1 MENLQT
7 QDIHSRIL
15 SDMAEGI
22 LTIQHGCIT
31 YANPAA
37 LGILRMK
44 KEDLL
49 GHPFVNVFMENPV
62 NDGFNQLVLEAIYDK
77 DTTHESIV
85 DYRDD
90 EKTKQLH
97 VKTSFLRDNE
107 EVCGIIIMMQD
118 ISELVELKDAVK
130 NMRRIEQQSN
140 ELALKNR
147 LLYKTFGRFLPD
159 KIVHKLVDT
168 PGGLMLGGQNQRVT
182 VMMSDLR
189 GFTALTARMKPD
201 ELIAML
207 NNYLKTMTDKI
218 EQYGGAIIE
227 FLGDGILA
235 LFGLEP
241 RDEKSTGGAEGAVA
255 AAIAMQSAMEEV
267 NRWNTARG
275 FEKLSMGIGIHTD
288 ELVVGLI
295 GSMKRMKYS
304 GICYG
309 VNIAGRIESY
319 TVGGQV
325 LISSSTMKEI
335 KTTVGVTEEQTV
347 YPKGATEPLQ
357 LFQVCSIGSPYDL
370 AYEIPREDLTP
381 LKKALPVT
389 FRRLFDKHI
398 EPEILKGS
406 ITALSRTGALLSSEA
421 PLEIMDNIE
430 LDLGGKAFA
439 KIIKK
444 AQKEYRITFTALPP
458 ALAHGIKKPSD
469 CKTSSVSPSRET

>member
-1 MENLQT
+1 MENSQKK
-7 QDIHSRIL
+7 DIHNRIL

-22 LTIQHGCIT
+22 LTIQYGCIT

-37 LGILRMK
+37 LGILHMK

-49 GHPFVNVFMENPV
+49 GHPFVNVFIKNPV
-62 NDGFNQLVLEAIYDK
+62 NDRFNQLVLKAIYDK

-97 VKTSFLRDNE
+97 VKTSFLRGNE
-107 EVCGIIIMMQD
+107 EICGIIIMMQD
-118 ISELVELKDAVK
+118 VSELVELKDAVK
-130 NMRRIEQQSN
+130 NMQRIEKQSK
-140 ELALKNR
+140 ELELKNR
-147 LLYKTFGRFLPD
+147 LLYKTFGRFLSD

-189 GFTALTARMKPD
+189 GFTALTERRKPK

-218 EQYGGAIIE
+218 EQYGGIIIE

-241 RDEKSTGGAEGAVA
+241 LDKKSPVGAEEAVA

-267 NRWNTARG
+267 NRWNAARG

-295 GSMKRMKYS
+295 GSMKRMKYGGVGY
-304 GICYG
+304 GI
-309 VNIAGRIESY
+309 NIAGRIESY

-335 KTTVGVTEEQTV
+335 KTTLGITEEQTV
-347 YPKGATEPLQ
+347 HPKGATKPLK
-357 LFQVCSIGSPYDL
+357 LFQVCSIGHPYDL
-370 AYEIPREDLTP
+370 AYEIPRKDIIP

-389 FRRLFDKHI
+389 FRRLFDKHVD
-398 EPEILKGS
+398 PRILKGS
-406 ITALSRTGALLSSEA
+406 ITALSHAGAVLSSEA

-430 LDLGGKAFA
+430 LDRCGQTFA
-439 KIIKK
+439 KIIEK
-444 AQKEYRITFTALPP
+444 APEEYRLTFTALPP
-458 ALAHGIKKPSD
+458 GFSAWYQKKLGSLA
-469 CKTSSVSPSRET
+469 SP